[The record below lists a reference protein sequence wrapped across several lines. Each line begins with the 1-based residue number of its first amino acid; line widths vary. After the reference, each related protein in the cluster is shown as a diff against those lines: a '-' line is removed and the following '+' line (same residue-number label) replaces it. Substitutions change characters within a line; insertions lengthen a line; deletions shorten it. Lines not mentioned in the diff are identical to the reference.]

1 MFKRCRFVPSVLIV
15 EMEIL
20 KSFSCVVTCEFFRS
34 SKYNVQKKSYMQYE
48 VNMCYIFKWKPQIQN
63 FILF

>member
-1 MFKRCRFVPSVLIV
+1 MFKRCRFVPSVLVV

-34 SKYNVQKKSYMQYE
+34 SKYNVQKKAIC
-48 VNMCYIFKWKPQIQN
+48 NMK
-63 FILF
+63 